1 MIHGQGLIPNGYH
14 PLVDV
19 LPEDEV
25 ARRLEHIHG
34 VIQKSVTTMP
44 MQKEFIAK
52 YCQAS

>member
-1 MIHGQGLIPNGYH
+1 MHGQGLIPNGIH
-14 PLVDV
+14 ILDV
-19 LPEDEV
+19 LPEDEA

-44 MQKEFIAK
+44 MQAEFIAK